1 MRNVERQA
9 VLLAEDFTI
18 TGADL
23 RAHMRSSRDEP
34 RVAAAANPTSL
45 REIAEVAVEA
55 AEREAIL
62 RALQSTKGN
71 KSQAARLLHVDFKTL
86 HLKMRRYGITISHH
100 AES

>member
-1 MRNVERQA
+1 
-9 VLLAEDFTI
+9 
-18 TGADL
+18 
-23 RAHMRSSRDEP
+23 MRSSRDQQ
-34 RVAAAANPTSL
+34 RVPVAGNPTSL

-62 RALQSTKGN
+62 RALQTTKGN

-86 HLKMRRYGITISHH
+86 HLKMRRYGITINHS